1 MDWSETVRKA
11 AILAQEKGY
20 ITFYELDQILQM
32 LPGTLQSEQIESL
45 LTALSEEGIRVEEE

>member
-20 ITFYELDQILQM
+20 ITFYELDQIL
-32 LPGTLQSEQIESL
+32 PRSVQSPKEIESL
-45 LTALSEEGIRVEEE
+45 LTVLNEEGIRVEEE